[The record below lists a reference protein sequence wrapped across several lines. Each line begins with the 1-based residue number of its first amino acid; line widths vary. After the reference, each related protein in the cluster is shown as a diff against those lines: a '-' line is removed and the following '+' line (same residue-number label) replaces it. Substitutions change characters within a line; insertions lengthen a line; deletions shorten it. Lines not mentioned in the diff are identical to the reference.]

1 MFSFQNLP
9 LTIVIILAVMGVLS
23 FFSVILFGG

>member
-9 LTIVIILAVMGVLS
+9 LTLVIALIVWSWLS
-23 FFSVILFGG
+23 FFSVIVAN